1 MSFTGSETDLFVDCL
16 SQQSLPVN
24 NSGVKRSRPSAD
36 STFVSPEYKIPRM
49 ANANAQDN
57 TSGSENSGS
66 MESVDIW
73 ESTFGE
79 AKGYPTSF
87 SKFAKD
93 LNDTLVPNFAKEAQ
107 KLFYI
112 QSAPIRNNI
121 TSMERKVNDIMQGM
135 CCIRIKSEINKTKIQ
150 ENRDMILRSEAERRA
165 NNLLFIGFPEVPREK
180 AQDCID
186 KVCEEIQKIEDIDM
200 DCLYIQRCY
209 RVGRRSE
216 TRPRDILVQFLEYPT
231 KQRVSQG
238 RDAFSSHIKVRQD
251 LPPEL
256 ASIQRALMPIKRI
269 ADNIPKYRNQVIV
282 TMGELKIQDKRY
294 TLRNLHEIPDDI
306 NISLGTFK
314 MNDSLYVYF
323 SVLNIFSNFRW
334 APINLDGIIYE
345 MNEKYI
351 QFSKS
356 RCFKDENTAAM
367 ILEMDNPFEIKKLG
381 YQVRGFKKDIWDKKA
396 VEVAMKCNDRKFR
409 VHYDMAQFL
418 MSTHPRELAEAS
430 EEDPWGCGVKLS
442 SDDVLNR
449 DNWKRKNGIMGN
461 VLMEIRQN
469 LLDERRELEARRS
482 RVNSPINTP
491 VMV

>member
-1 MSFTGSETDLFVDCL
+1 MSSSGSDTDLFMDCL
-16 SQQSLPVN
+16 PDSA
-24 NSGVKRSRPSAD
+24 SGIKRSRPSIE
-36 STFVSPEYKIPRM
+36 SNTVSPEHKIPKM
-49 ANANAQDN
+49 ANGQASNA
-57 TSGSENSGS
+57 SGSDHTGS
-66 MESVDIW
+66 SESLDIW
-73 ESTFGE
+73 ESTFGV
-79 AKGYPTSF
+79 AKGYPANF
-87 SKFAKD
+87 STFAKD

-112 QSAPIRNNI
+112 QSAPMRNNI
-121 TSMERKVNDIMQGM
+121 TSMEKKVNDIMQGM

-150 ENRDMILRSEAERRA
+150 ENRDMILRGEAERRA
-165 NNLLFIGFPEVPREK
+165 NNLLFIGFPEAPREK

-200 DCLYIQRCY
+200 DSLYIQRCY

-238 RDAFSSHIKVRQD
+238 RNAFSSHIKVRQD

-269 ADNIPKYRNQVIV
+269 ADGIPKYRNPVMV
-282 TMGELKIQDKRY
+282 SMGELKIQDKRY

-314 MNDSLYVYF
+314 MNDRLYVYF

-334 APINLDGIIYE
+334 APINLDGMIYE
-345 MNEKYI
+345 MNEKFI
-351 QFSKS
+351 QFSKA
-356 RCFKDENTAAM
+356 RCFKDENTAAL
-367 ILEMDNPFEIKKLG
+367 ILELDNPFEIKKMG
-381 YQVRGFKKDIWDKKA
+381 YQVRGFNKDKWDKEA
-396 VEVAMKCNDRKFR
+396 VDVAMKCNDRKYR
-409 VHYDMAQFL
+409 VHYEMGQFL

-430 EEDPWGCGVKLS
+430 EEDPWGCGIKLND
-442 SDDVLNR
+442 DDVM
-449 DNWKRKNGIMGN
+449 DMDKWKRKNGLMGN
-461 VLMEIRQN
+461 VLMEIRHN
-469 LLDERRELEARRS
+469 LLEERKALEARRARS
-482 RVNSPINTP
+482 RSPLNTP